1 MKLIIG
7 LGNPGDEYIN
17 TRHNVGFRF
26 LDFYLKYK
34 GINEKWSFKN
44 EGEYISTLLFGE
56 KVIFLKPQ
64 TFMNLSGNC
73 VRKYMDYFQI
83 DVDDILV
90 VSDDLDL
97 IFGNFKLKSSGSSG
111 GHNGLKDI
119 ESKIGSSNYKR
130 LKVGISNDK
139 MIDTKDYVLGK
150 FSKEELKTIEK
161 IIDDSNNIIQKFI
174 DGTLKNT
181 EDFQYGDKS

>member
-7 LGNPGDEYIN
+7 LGNPGKEYNN
-17 TRHNVGFRF
+17 TRHNIGFSF

-34 GINEKWSFKN
+34 GINEKWSSKN
-44 EGEYISTLLFGE
+44 EGQYISTSLYNN

-73 VRKYMDYFQI
+73 VRKFVDYYNI
-83 DVDDILV
+83 DIEDILV

-97 IFGNFKLKSSGSSG
+97 KIGNFKLKSSGSFG

-119 ESKIGSSNYKR
+119 EAKIGSSDYKR
-130 LKVGISNDK
+130 LKIGISNDK
-139 MIDTKDYVLGK
+139 NLDTKDYVLGRL
-150 FSKEELKTIEK
+150 SNDEQEK
-161 IIDDSNNIIQKFI
+161 IHELFEHLCVIIDEYFSLNFSDLMSKYNR
-174 DGTLKNT
+174 KN
-181 EDFQYGDKS
+181 K